1 MPCPYTHLHLE
12 AACLPKTSPRPSPKG
27 EGGLMARRQGLLSL
41 SFSSVSSA
49 SEHMGARN
57 RTPTS
62 PGHQCPGYSKEPPE
76 GDSELVK
83 KSRVLSWTV
92 EAPGVEEAGQGRGV
106 PPCGWDVEGLEGKP
120 DFLRSLWESPVGVD
134 PSPCR
139 PVLAA
144 RGALS
149 CRCGE
154 PGAQREAAH
163 HIVGDGKP

>member
-76 GDSELVK
+76 GDSVGF
-83 KSRVLSWTV
+83 SRLFYL
-92 EAPGVEEAGQGRGV
+92 ARAFMPGRRRISARNRPSSSGGEGRGEV
-106 PPCGWDVEGLEGKP
+106 AGGQNGPEGQICGKWHGIDARAGSATGIM
-120 DFLRSLWESPVGVD
+120 R
-134 PSPCR
+134 R
-139 PVLAA
+139 P
-144 RGALS
+144 
-149 CRCGE
+149 
-154 PGAQREAAH
+154 
-163 HIVGDGKP
+163 